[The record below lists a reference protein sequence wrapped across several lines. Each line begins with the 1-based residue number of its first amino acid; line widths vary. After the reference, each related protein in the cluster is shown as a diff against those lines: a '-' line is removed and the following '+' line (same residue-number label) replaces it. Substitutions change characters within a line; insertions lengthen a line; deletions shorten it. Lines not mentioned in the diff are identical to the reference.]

1 MPNTTFS
8 IEMTVLT
15 KDKLR
20 RIYFKLSKDLVQD
33 TEDKDHDEDKEE
45 VRVNWRLDF
54 AFDERAKATDKFTE
68 EHNVKLVIDIS
79 KELESKA
86 EATLQEGFDD
96 AQASAALTAG
106 QKFKLWKSNKISEKS
121 FKNSA
126 VNVVARH
133 GA

>member
-1 MPNTTFS
+1 MANTTFS

-20 RIYFKLSKDLVQD
+20 KIFFKLSKDLVHD
-33 TEDKDHDEDKEE
+33 SDDKDNDGDKEE
-45 VRVNWRLDF
+45 IRVNWRLDF
-54 AFDERAKATDKFTE
+54 SFDERAKATDKFGE
-68 EHNVKLVIDIS
+68 EHNIKLVIDIS
-79 KELESKA
+79 KELEKKA

-106 QKFKLWKSNKISEKS
+106 QKFKLFKSNKISEKS

-126 VNVVARH
+126 VNVIARH